1 MKGEQFVQSPR
12 DVRKDLWGSVSRS
25 DGLEYGKG
33 RDMKVLAEG
42 L

>member
-1 MKGEQFVQSPR
+1 MQRPREGCKKGSV
-12 DVRKDLWGSVSRS
+12 GSVSRS
-25 DGLEYGKG
+25 DGLEYRKG